1 MWIGMLDKS
10 PEASLRGLRRAAS
23 AIAFTS
29 PRKRDR
35 SPSSM
40 FLQPFDS
47 VFFMSRSKLRL
58 QGWLDRSAA
67 AIGKH
72 SAQSLVIVNG
82 GYAGC
87 QTVGSRF
94 FDEIWMNFDP
104 A

>member
-1 MWIGMLDKS
+1 
-10 PEASLRGLRRAAS
+10 
-23 AIAFTS
+23 
-29 PRKRDR
+29 
-35 SPSSM
+35 
-40 FLQPFDS
+40 
-47 VFFMSRSKLRL
+47 MSRSKLRL

-94 FDEIWMNFDP
+94 FDEIWMNFAP